1 MTATGQAQDFIKSGK
16 VGRVATITIDH
27 PPTNSVS
34 TGILSEIAE
43 LVSKCEAD
51 DSIRAI
57 LLDSANQQPPFAADA
72 SDLLANPS
80 WEKQFQ
86 LIQAGARALSVIE
99 FSSKPVVMAI
109 YDGVCMGGAL
119 ELALACHI
127 RVAGKGTIFSVP
139 EALAGAAPGWGN
151 TQRLVHYFGRG
162 KAIELALTGS
172 QITATDAHALGAV
185 NHVVAGAEVLSKAQE
200 IARGIAR
207 MRTKSIKAIMGA
219 MHVPYRLGLAEGKAT
234 EHENYMEMYDPKT
247 FVAAVTAL
255 FEQKTIEF
263 TD

>member
-1 MTATGQAQDFIKSGK
+1 VEQAQDFIKTGK

-27 PPTNSVS
+27 PPMNSIS
-34 TGILSEIAE
+34 TGILQQLAE
-43 LVSKCEAD
+43 LVSEYEED

-57 LLDSANQQPPFAADA
+57 LLDSANQKPPFAADA
-72 SDLLANPS
+72 TDLLANPS

-86 LIQAGARALSVIE
+86 LIQAGGALTIIE

-109 YDGVCMGGAL
+109 YDGICMGGAL

-127 RVAGKGTIFSVP
+127 RVAGKGAIFSVP

-151 TQRLVHYFGRG
+151 SQRLVHYFGRS

-172 QITATDAHALGAV
+172 QITAAEAHALGAV

-200 IARGIAR
+200 IANGIAR
-207 MRTKSIKAIMGA
+207 MRTRSIKAIMGA

-255 FEQKTIEF
+255 FEQRTIEF

>member
-1 MTATGQAQDFIKSGK
+1 VERAQDFIKCEQ
-16 VGRVATITIDH
+16 VGRVAYITIDH
-27 PPTNSVS
+27 PPTNSIS
-34 TGILSEIAE
+34 TGILESLAN
-43 LVSKCEAD
+43 LVTENGKD
-51 DSIRAI
+51 DGVRAI
-57 LLDSANQQPPFAADA
+57 LLDSAHQKPPFAADA
-72 SDLLANPS
+72 THLLANPS

-86 LIQAGARALSVIE
+86 LIQAGGRALTAIE

-127 RVAGKGTIFSVP
+127 RVAGKGAIFSVP

-151 TQRLVHYFGRG
+151 SQRLVHYFGRG

-172 QITATDAHALGAV
+172 QITAAEAHALGAV
-185 NHVVAGAEVLSKAQE
+185 NHVVAGAEVLSKAQK
-200 IARGIAR
+200 IANGIAR
-207 MRTKSIKAIMGA
+207 MRTKSIKCTMGA
-219 MHVPYRLGLAEGKAT
+219 MHVPYRIGLAEGKAT
-234 EHENYMEMYDPKT
+234 EHENYMEMYDPRT